1 MKDRNFRIGMGLILV
16 GFTGAA
22 VQFGYLE
29 IPLSGVS
36 SQQPTSTDSRVQES
50 WKQNI
55 TNQTPENATFAGG
68 CFWCIEGAYM
78 GVEGVEAA
86 ISGYAGG
93 RESTA
98 TYDQVTTGE
107 TDHREAVRIRY
118 YPSII
123 SYGELLDIF
132 WRSIDPT
139 DPGGQFSDR
148 GPQYTTAIY
157 PHNEE
162 QYRLAR
168 ESKQNLS
175 QSGKFDEPIVTEIE
189 NYTTFFRAE
198 DYHQNYSKKNTAYY
212 RAYEKASGRKD
223 FVEKTW
229 GENEKPGMEGLLN
242 NLLSLLQ

>member
-1 MKDRNFRIGMGLILV
+1 MKDRNFQIGMVLILV
-16 GFTGAA
+16 GFAVAA
-22 VQFGYLE
+22 VQFGF
-29 IPLSGVS
+29 IDLSNSDNRQTVN
-36 SQQPTSTDSRVQES
+36 TDSGNEA
-50 WKQNI
+50 WKQQVANE
-55 TNQTPENATFAGG
+55 TPVNATFAGG

-93 RESTA
+93 RASTA

-107 TDHREAVRIRY
+107 TNHREAVRVRY
-118 YPSII
+118 YPSVI
-123 SYGELLDIF
+123 SYEELLDIF

-162 QYRLAR
+162 QYRLAK
-168 ESKQNLS
+168 ESKENLS
-175 QSGKFDEPIVTEIE
+175 ESGKFDEPIVTEIE

-198 DYHQNYSKKNTAYY
+198 DYHQNYSKRNTAQYK
-212 RAYEKASGRKD
+212 AYERASGRKGY
-223 FVEKTW
+223 VERVW
-229 GENEKPGMEGLLN
+229 EDSPLG
-242 NLLSLLQ
+242 

>member
-1 MKDRNFRIGMGLILV
+1 MKDRNFRIGMALIV
-16 GFTGAA
+16 FGFAGAA

-29 IPLSGVS
+29 IPLSGVT
-36 SQQPTSTDSRVQES
+36 SQQPVNTDSGVQES

-55 TNQTPENATFAGG
+55 TNQTPVNATFAGG

-107 TDHREAVRIRY
+107 TDHREAVRVRY

-123 SYGELLDIF
+123 SYQELLEIY
-132 WRSIDPT
+132 WKSIDPT

-157 PHNEE
+157 PHNDE
-162 QYRLAR
+162 QYRLSR

-175 QSGKFDEPIVTEIE
+175 QSGKFEEPIVTEIE
-189 NYTTFFRAE
+189 NYTAFFRAE
-198 DYHQNYSKKNTAYY
+198 DYHQNYSKKNTAQYK
-212 RAYEKASGRKD
+212 AYERASGRKGY
-223 FVEKTW
+223 VEKVWDDSPLT
-229 GENEKPGMEGLLN
+229 
-242 NLLSLLQ
+242 